1 LLALTTL
8 LAGCNEKQANL
19 PPPPAEVRV
28 AQPILRN
35 VTRYLEMQDR
45 PPQPSGSISSPA
57 SRAP

>member
-1 LLALTTL
+1 LTTL